1 MYLLK
6 AIRSSIEKQRAKLQS
21 LAPQEPS
28 WPGYCR
34 QRLVSSLFDLFSAYP
49 FSHNTI

>member
-1 MYLLK
+1 MSPSALIPHLGMALEKAFCTFRMYLLK

-28 WPGYCR
+28 
-34 QRLVSSLFDLFSAYP
+34 
-49 FSHNTI
+49 